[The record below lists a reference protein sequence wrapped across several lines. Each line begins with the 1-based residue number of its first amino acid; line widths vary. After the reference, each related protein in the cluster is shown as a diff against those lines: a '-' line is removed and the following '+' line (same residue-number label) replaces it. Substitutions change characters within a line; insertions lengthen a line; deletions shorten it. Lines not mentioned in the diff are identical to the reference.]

1 MDDFVDIWREFNLA
15 FLEFMIYFQFF
26 WLKIEIV
33 ITNAM
38 YTHFS
43 YNLYD
48 EIHVI
53 EKIIFQFGRVLF
65 SRRETF
71 LAKSDPAFTILLIPC
86 YKSICMHLLL
96 ENLL

>member
-26 WLKIEIV
+26 WLKIENV

-65 SRRETF
+65 SRGETF
-71 LAKSDPAFTILLIPC
+71 LAKSDPASTILLIPWISN
-86 YKSICMHLLL
+86 Y
-96 ENLL
+96 

>member
-1 MDDFVDIWREFNLA
+1 MDDFVDIWRVFNLA

-38 YTHFS
+38 YNHFS
-43 YNLYD
+43 YDLYDEILD

-53 EKIIFQFGRVLF
+53 EKINIQL
-65 SRRETF
+65 
-71 LAKSDPAFTILLIPC
+71 
-86 YKSICMHLLL
+86 
-96 ENLL
+96 

>member
-38 YTHFS
+38 YNHFS
-43 YNLYD
+43 YDLYDEILD

-65 SRRETF
+65 SQRETF
-71 LAKSDPAFTILLIPC
+71 LAKSDLASTILLIPC
-86 YKSICMHLLL
+86 FYCI
-96 ENLL
+96 